1 MKCAHTQPTINGK
14 HGLLDQL
21 FAAQKMHG
29 KSGKKWYLDINCQS
43 YMQRG
48 YKREVAE
55 TECNTPDALQTGLR
69 SCLAYVTAATVHHV
83 RVHILKCITVCSLLK
98 ADICWQRLNH
108 EMCPESGLS
117 SHER

>member
-1 MKCAHTQPTINGK
+1 MNGR
-14 HGLLDQL
+14 HDLLDQL
-21 FAAQKMHG
+21 FAAQSCMASQAKNG
-29 KSGKKWYLDINCQS
+29 TWTYNCQA

-48 YKREVAE
+48 HKREVAE

-83 RVHILKCITVCSLLK
+83 RVHILKCETICSLLK
-98 ADICWQRLNH
+98 ADICWQPLNH
-108 EMCPESGLS
+108 NMCPESGLS